1 MSNLKVGLQLYSLR
15 DKMEADMDSTLKA
28 VKEMG
33 YDYVE
38 FAGYFGKSAD
48 EVKTILDKY
57 DLNCI
62 SVHQRYDAF
71 LNDPAASV
79 EYIKKLGVKYS
90 AIPWMGPENHKGQE
104 NFEKAME
111 EIRTV
116 SALLKNNGIKL
127 LYHNHEFEF
136 EKYDGKFRMDWLYET
151 LGTDVLEPEID
162 TCWVRYAGYDPCE
175 YIGKYAGKINIVH
188 LKDFVCT
195 SFAGG
200 PVYALIDGEGKQG
213 DKKPTRDDNGF
224 RFKSVGTG
232 MQDFPTI
239 IKAVEHAGAEYV
251 IVEQDEWYDED
262 SMELARSSREYL
274 RSLGL

>member
-15 DKMEADMDSTLKA
+15 GKMEQDMDGTLKA

-38 FAGYFGKSAD
+38 FAGYFGKSAE
-48 EVKTILDKY
+48 EVKAILDKY
-57 DLNCI
+57 DLKCI

-71 LNDPAASV
+71 LNDPVASV
-79 EYIKKLGVKYS
+79 EFIKKLGVKYS
-90 AIPWMGPENHKGQE
+90 AIPWMGPENHKGQD
-104 NFEKAME
+104 NFENAME

-116 SALLKNNGIKL
+116 SKLLKDNDIKL

-136 EKYDGKFRMDWLYET
+136 ETYEGKFLMDWLYDT

-175 YIGKYAGKINIVH
+175 YLRKYTGKINIVH
-188 LKDFVCT
+188 LKDFVCK

-200 PVYALIDGEGKQG
+200 PVYALIDGEGNQG
-213 DKKPTRDDNGF
+213 KKATREDNGF
-224 RFKSVGTG
+224 RFKHIGAG
-232 MQDFPTI
+232 MQDFASI
-239 IKAVEHAGAEYV
+239 IKASEDAGAEYV
-251 IVEQDEWYDED
+251 IVEQDEWYDDD
-262 SMELARSSREYL
+262 SLELARRSREYL
-274 RSLGL
+274 RGLGL